1 MTVLGEAL
9 RITGGAIGQLLSQ
22 PFYYIFLIGLLL
34 HYRRQGL
41 LERKLFNIRV
51 HVYAGRV
58 VRTVITGLIIGVILS
73 AVMLGIGIHIEKE
86 VIWCLGII
94 IVLLSLIRLRLAHL
108 MDALAVLVILH
119 VALLLA
125 PSWQPAG
132 WFGEAVQAIRHAD
145 LPGLLVIGVLLQL
158 AEAILFRVQGPGLS
172 SPVVI
177 EGKRGKPVGAYAMEA
192 FWPVPL
198 WLLMPAAEGF
208 MLPWSPLHSGEFWS
222 GGAAV
227 TALPVMIGC
236 SILTQSRLPVDK
248 ARIVSRRLLLSSL
261 VLLVLVAVAL
271 WWAPLAVLVIW
282 IAVIWREVIV
292 YLSRREELES
302 IPLYTETLRGL
313 RVLDVI
319 PGSPAHEL
327 GIRAA
332 ETVYKVNGVP
342 VHHPQSLHE
351 ALRMNP
357 AFCKL
362 EILNIH
368 GESKFL
374 QRAIYAGDHH
384 QLGMI
389 FAPDD
394 QAPVSPDIQQLS
406 AFHLLGRPRTRRLS
420 GGMGQSNGN
429 RQIEA
434 TGLPAGSVKET
445 APAEA
450 DTDTSTEA
458 HSTAASNANGIL
470 PKRSRRA
477 GSKK

>member
-1 MTVLGEAL
+1 MAVLGEAL

-51 HVYAGRV
+51 HIYAGRV
-58 VRTVITGLIIGVILS
+58 LRTVLTGLVIGCIVS

-86 VIWCLGII
+86 IVWCLGII

-108 MDALAVLVILH
+108 MDALAVLMVAH
-119 VALLLA
+119 VGLLLS
-125 PSWQPAG
+125 PSWQPEG
-132 WFGEAVQAIRHAD
+132 WVGQTAEAIRHAD
-145 LPGLLVIGVLLQL
+145 LPGLLVIAVLLQI
-158 AEAILFRVQGPGLS
+158 AEAVLFRLQGPTLS

-198 WLLMPAAEGF
+198 WLLMPAAGGF
-208 MLPWSPLHSGEFWS
+208 ILPWTPLHSGEFWS

-236 SILTQSRLPVDK
+236 SILTQSRLPADK
-248 ARIVSRRLLLSSL
+248 ARIVSKRLLLGSL
-261 VLLVLVAVAL
+261 ILLVLAAGAL
-271 WWAPLAVLVIW
+271 WWPPLAVLIIC
-282 IAVIWREVIV
+282 IALIWREVVI

-313 RVLDVI
+313 RILDVI

-406 AFHLLGRPRTRRLS
+406 AFHLLVHPRTKRLS
-420 GGMGQSNGN
+420 SGN
-429 RQIEA
+429 VVSSAI
-434 TGLPAGSVKET
+434 LPIAQESTVASSKDT
-445 APAEA
+445 IQAAAEP
-450 DTDTSTEA
+450 D
-458 HSTAASNANGIL
+458 TAANSAALSNDSSGL
-470 PKRSRRA
+470 PKRRRRA
-477 GSKK
+477 DDSKR

>member
-1 MTVLGEAL
+1 MAVLGEAL

-34 HYRRQGL
+34 HYRRQGI

-51 HVYAGRV
+51 HIYAGRV
-58 VRTVITGLIIGVILS
+58 VRTVLTGLVIGCILS

-86 VIWCLGII
+86 IVWCLGII

-108 MDALAVLVILH
+108 MDALAVLMVVH
-119 VALLLA
+119 VALLLF
-125 PSWQPAG
+125 PSWQPQG
-132 WFGEAVQAIRHAD
+132 WIGQTVIAIRQAD
-145 LPGLLVIGVLLQL
+145 LPGLLMIAVLLQA
-158 AEAILFRVQGPGLS
+158 AEAVLFRLQGPALS

-198 WLLMPAAEGF
+198 WLLMPAAGGF
-208 MLPWSPLHSGEFWS
+208 ILPWTPLHNGEFWS
-222 GGAAV
+222 GGAVV

-236 SILTQSRLPVDK
+236 SILTQSRLPGDK
-248 ARIVSRRLLLSSL
+248 ARIVSKRLLLGSL
-261 VLLVLVAVAL
+261 ALLVLAAGAL
-271 WWAPLAVLVIW
+271 WWPPLAVPAIC
-282 IAVIWREVIV
+282 IAVIWREVVV

-313 RVLDVI
+313 RILDVI

-332 ETVYKVNGVP
+332 ETVYKVNGIP

-394 QAPVSPDIQQLS
+394 HAPVSPDIQQLS
-406 AFHLLGRPRTRRLS
+406 AFHLLVRPRTRRLS
-420 GGMGQSNGN
+420 SGN
-429 RQIEA
+429 TESSGNLLLA
-434 TGLPAGSVKET
+434 AESAVLSEEPVSPAEKLDT
-445 APAEA
+445 APEDHQSALS
-450 DTDTSTEA
+450 DDNYS
-458 HSTAASNANGIL
+458 L
-470 PKRSRRA
+470 PKRKRRTDNN
-477 GSKK
+477 KH